1 MKLLLSFIKKK
12 AMSFVDLLFGAA
24 ALYVTDIMI
33 SPMIAGTE
41 FGMWIKFIAQAWV
54 LSKVYTGYLSNM
66 ISQS

>member
-1 MKLLLSFIKKK
+1 
-12 AMSFVDLLFGAA
+12 MSFVDLLFGAA